1 MNWRDNP
8 WFNDVLNQ
16 ERLECKRKQPDD
28 YENIW
33 EGKCRPAVEGAIYY
47 HEIQKAEAEG
57 RICNVPY
64 NPLLKVHVIFDLGKG
79 DSLFVS
85 MVQKHMSA
93 IMVIDCIAGTH
104 LNLNTLSNDM
114 RQRPY
119 NWGKVFLP
127 HDGFTTTINAPR
139 STAQVMASLGWD
151 VVPKDI
157 IKLNALS
164 VEEGIRNARLIFPQ
178 TYFDRDKAAPLIE
191 SLKRYRRHISQATGA
206 ATDPVHDDASHGA
219 DNYRYIGCNADLM
232 TNDNDSDWD
241 EFEEF
246 RNEGGR
252 NAVGGY

>member
-8 WFNDVLNQ
+8 WFNDVLND
-16 ERLECKRKQPDD
+16 ERLECKRKQPGD

-57 RICNVPY
+57 RICSVPY

-85 MVQKHMSA
+85 MVQKHTSA

-139 STAQVMASLGWD
+139 STAQVMSSLGWD
-151 VVPKDI
+151 VVPKDV

-232 TNDNDSDWD
+232 TNDVDWD
-241 EFEEF
+241 EDDWTPM
-246 RNEGGR
+246 GDDGR